1 MFVDNFYYVFLER
14 IARVN
19 AVWEQ
24 MNVRVPAKL
33 PKSPKNKPEAMES
46 PIQKSPPVSMLARPS
61 SFVKS
66 CCWSVGTLSLIG

>member
-1 MFVDNFYYVFLER
+1 MYVNIFLFSVLLER

-33 PKSPKNKPEAMES
+33 PKSSKNKPDTMKS
-46 PIQKSPPVSMLARPS
+46 PIQKRPPVSTLAPP
-61 SFVKS
+61 
-66 CCWSVGTLSLIG
+66 L